1 MTAQEQLV
9 QLEDL
14 AKELDVQVSYEP
26 MAGLVQG
33 VGGLCRVKGQYRI
46 IVDRRLQPPERLA
59 IVADALRRFDK
70 ADQPVAE
77 RVSAVLGDPPGSSAH
92 EAVRESA

>member
-1 MTAQEQLV
+1 MAPQEQLV
-9 QLEDL
+9 ELEGL

-46 IVDRRLQPPERLA
+46 IVDRRLQPPERLV
-59 IVADALRRFDK
+59 IVADALKRFD
-70 ADQPVAE
+70 DVDRPVA
-77 RVSAVLGDPPGSSAH
+77 RRMTAVLGDQPA
-92 EAVRESA
+92 EREDARESA

>member
-1 MTAQEQLV
+1 MTPQEQLV
-9 QLEDL
+9 ELEGL

-46 IVDRRLQPPERLA
+46 IVDRRLQPPERLV
-59 IVADALRRFDK
+59 IVADALKRFDD
-70 ADQPVAE
+70 ADRPVAQK
-77 RVSAVLGDPPGSSAH
+77 VSAVLGDQPA
-92 EAVRESA
+92 EREDARESA

>member
-1 MTAQEQLV
+1 MTPQEQLV
-9 QLEDL
+9 ELEGL

-59 IVADALRRFDK
+59 IVADALRRFDSE
-70 ADQPVAE
+70 ARPVSQ
-77 RVSAVLGDPPGSSAH
+77 RVSAVLGDPLGAAKSEPA
-92 EAVRESA
+92 RESA

>member
-1 MTAQEQLV
+1 MTPQQQLV
-9 QLEDL
+9 ELEGL
-14 AKELDVQVSYEP
+14 AKELDVVVSYEP

-46 IVDRRLQPPERLA
+46 IVDRRLQAPERLA

-70 ADQPVAE
+70 ADQPVAA
-77 RVSAVLGDPPGSSAH
+77 RVSAVLGDPPAAR
-92 EAVRESA
+92 ERVRESA